1 LQTCPFRCIHGS
13 GICLRFSK
21 IFPKPSASCI
31 RSTLT
36 RRAPGFLSTGTPA
49 PSKQLVALV
58 PRTFPLADSSRSFS
72 FDFDE
77 NTQMLPLPC
86 MHRGGQKGVST
97 WSPGS
102 WPVCT
107 GMGRI
112 DEVPTWS
119 PGSWPVCTGAG
130 RIDTEKQCLAM
141 HVVICY
147 YI

>member
-1 LQTCPFRCIHGS
+1 MHCKTLFFCVNPTRSGAYRQLPGDHVGTPFCPPRCIHGS

-49 PSKQLVALV
+49 PSKQLMALV

-86 MHRGGQKGVST
+86 MHRNGQACKLRLPPMAHALFPFQRRKT
-97 WSPGS
+97 Q
-102 WPVCT
+102 
-107 GMGRI
+107 R
-112 DEVPTWS
+112 
-119 PGSWPVCTGAG
+119 
-130 RIDTEKQCLAM
+130 
-141 HVVICY
+141 
-147 YI
+147 